1 MPASNLSQK
10 FETVRGLT
18 MTTLFT
24 DLNSYSEW
32 RKGIPADKTV
42 GFVPTMGA
50 LHTGHVSLMRAASAH
65 CDVVVVSIYVNELQ
79 FNSASDFQH
88 YPRTQN
94 DDVDLCVAANADVVF
109 APSKSDMFVERD
121 VKILQPSHA
130 ADNFEGLDRPGHFAG
145 VVTVVDRLFSVVS
158 PTRAYFGIKDYQQV
172 AVISD
177 MSSQLHPDIEIVICE
192 TEREHDGLAMS
203 SRNRFL
209 SEAARVRAALLPTAL
224 TSAIT
229 QWKNGATQTGV
240 LIEAA
245 RAILTQ
251 DPTINVQY
259 ISIVRAGS
267 MDPVQTVS
275 ALDVIIAAVVID
287 GIRLIDNMSFPI
299 A

>member
-1 MPASNLSQK
+1 
-10 FETVRGLT
+10 
-18 MTTLFT
+18 
-24 DLNSYSEW
+24 
-32 RKGIPADKTV
+32 
-42 GFVPTMGA
+42 
-50 LHTGHVSLMRAASAH
+50 
-65 CDVVVVSIYVNELQ
+65 
-79 FNSASDFQH
+79 
-88 YPRTQN
+88 
-94 DDVDLCVAANADVVF
+94 
-109 APSKSDMFVERD
+109 
-121 VKILQPSHA
+121 
-130 ADNFEGLDRPGHFAG
+130 
-145 VVTVVDRLFSVVS
+145 
-158 PTRAYFGIKDYQQV
+158 
-172 AVISD
+172 
-177 MSSQLHPDIEIVICE
+177 
-192 TEREHDGLAMS
+192 MS

-229 QWKNGATQTGV
+229 QWKNGATQTCV

-251 DPTINVQY
+251 DPTISVQY

>member
-1 MPASNLSQK
+1 
-10 FETVRGLT
+10 

-32 RKGIPADKTV
+32 RNGIPAAKTV

-50 LHTGHVSLMRAASAH
+50 LHTGHVSLMRAASAQ
-65 CDVVVVSIYVNELQ
+65 CDVVVVSIYVNALQ

-88 YPRTQN
+88 YPRTQTA
-94 DDVDLCVAANADVVF
+94 DVDLCTDANVDVVF
-109 APSKSDMFVERD
+109 APSKSDMFDEKD
-121 VKILQPSHA
+121 VRIIQPSSA

-251 DPTINVQY
+251 DPTINIQY

-287 GIRLIDNMSFPI
+287 GIRLIDNMSF
-299 A
+299 ASA

>member
-1 MPASNLSQK
+1 
-10 FETVRGLT
+10 
-18 MTTLFT
+18 
-24 DLNSYSEW
+24 
-32 RKGIPADKTV
+32 
-42 GFVPTMGA
+42 
-50 LHTGHVSLMRAASAH
+50 
-65 CDVVVVSIYVNELQ
+65 
-79 FNSASDFQH
+79 
-88 YPRTQN
+88 
-94 DDVDLCVAANADVVF
+94 
-109 APSKSDMFVERD
+109 
-121 VKILQPSHA
+121 
-130 ADNFEGLDRPGHFAG
+130 
-145 VVTVVDRLFSVVS
+145 
-158 PTRAYFGIKDYQQV
+158 
-172 AVISD
+172 

-229 QWKNGATQTGV
+229 KWKNGATQTGV

-251 DPTINVQY
+251 DPTINIQY

-287 GIRLIDNMSFPI
+287 GIRLIDNMSF
-299 A
+299 ASA

>member
-1 MPASNLSQK
+1 
-10 FETVRGLT
+10 

-94 DDVDLCVAANADVVF
+94 DDVDLCAAANVDVVF
-109 APSKSDMFVERD
+109 APSKSDMFVEKD
-121 VKILQPSHA
+121 VRIIQPSSA

-172 AVISD
+172 AV
-177 MSSQLHPDIEIVICE
+177 IVICE

>member
-32 RKGIPADKTV
+32 RKGISADKTV

-50 LHTGHVSLMRAASAH
+50 LHTGHLSLIRAASAH

-79 FNSASDFQH
+79 FNSASDYDH
-88 YPRTQN
+88 YPRTQA
-94 DDVDLCVAANADVVF
+94 DDTNLCAEANVNVVF
-109 APSKSDMFVERD
+109 APVKSDLFNEAV
-121 VKILQPSHA
+121 VQLVQPSIA
-130 ADNFEGLDRPGHFAG
+130 ADNFEGSDRPGHFAG
-145 VVTVVDRLFSVVS
+145 VVTVVDRLFSVVK
-158 PTRAYFGIKDYQQV
+158 PTHAYFGVKDYQQV
-172 AVISD
+172 AVIRD
-177 MSSQLHPDIEIVICE
+177 MSSQLHPNIELVICE

-209 SEAARVRAALLPTAL
+209 SEVARTRAALLPTAL
-224 TSAIT
+224 AAAIAH
-229 QWKNGATQTGV
+229 WKNGATQTV
-240 LIEAA
+240 ELIEAA
-245 RAILTQ
+245 QTILTE
-251 DPTINVQY
+251 DPIFDIKY

-275 ALDVIIAAVVID
+275 ESDVIIAAVVVD
-287 GIRLIDNMSFPI
+287 GIRLIDNMSFVS